1 MIQVQK
7 QENTVF
13 LLEGRMDS
21 ILLVTRAANLCS
33 TLAFSD
39 WMRPTSGTA
48 TCISRPT
55 RLIGGRRVS
64 ESLDCWVSGSHP
76 VYFLLSMSSL
86 LIARHWSIS
95 LILL

>member
-21 ILLVTRAANLCS
+21 ISLVTRAANLCS

-48 TCISRPT
+48 TCISQPT

-64 ESLDCWVSGSHP
+64 ESLDCWVSH
-76 VYFLLSMSSL
+76 FT
-86 LIARHWSIS
+86 
-95 LILL
+95 